1 MRAPP
6 PAPPS
11 PPKPGSRP
19 APAPLVSVVDEPDD
33 PTRLMDRRSPA
44 ERAAEHAA
52 MFNSPTKILPRVRSG
67 GVLGSVGANLIAYTQ
82 KPSVNLVLLL
92 LAGTL
97 LVGLGFVLGAARKE
111 PAAPALTETSSVG
124 KVALPVPTARPVPVS
139 TASAPV
145 AAIAVSSLPLAPPR
159 ELGSTV
165 RASPGSSATRATTD
179 FPLQPDHPSSAGE
192 KSFVPPVRNPGF

>member
-1 MRAPP
+1 MFGPP
-6 PAPPS
+6 PSPPT

-52 MFNSPTKILPRVRSG
+52 IFNSPTKILPRVRSG
-67 GVLGSVGANLIAYTQ
+67 GVLGSIGANLIAYTQ

-92 LAGTL
+92 LAGSL
-97 LVGLGFVLGAARKE
+97 LVGLGFVLGTARKE
-111 PAAPALTETSSVG
+111 PAAPALTEPSSN
-124 KVALPVPTARPVPVS
+124 VAIPVPTVRPVSLP

-159 ELGSTV
+159 DLGSNV
-165 RASPGSSATRATTD
+165 RANPGSSATRAGTPD
-179 FPLQPDHPSSAGE
+179 FPLPRDHPPATGE
-192 KSFVPPVRNPGF
+192 KTFVPPVRNPGF